1 MSCANMGITLF
12 LLKERKFAKLSKS
25 GLPVCR
31 MSVSM
36 DEVNYLVW
44 RYMQENGF
52 PHAAFVFDT
61 ECNASATNI
70 SGAQVPPCALIT
82 LLQKSLIYL
91 KIEKRICEARKD
103 TSSKVAA
110 EIEKIERAF
119 SGAKEEA
126 AAAASVAVKEL
137 GEGDCQMLKGLS
149 QAVCSVKF
157 SPDGG
162 KIAALE
168 ADGRCVIWTGEK
180 SVVCGKAGAEIV
192 RCPAAVSW
200 NSTSDLVAVAGSD
213 DTSVFKLDGE
223 AAVVIPGGASVVR
236 FCKDRPLLAVCTL
249 SDHAVKIYEILENSS
264 RTLESFSVHRDVIYD
279 VAWRDQGLLAT
290 ASGDRC
296 VGVFTVSGTTHLLR
310 AHTQPVTAVSFSAGS
325 GMLAS
330 GGDDG
335 IIYIWK
341 DGVQSA
347 VLKGHSGGITGLAWH
362 PTNHSL
368 VASSSADGSVKV
380 WDAISGE
387 CQLVLAHHTN
397 GITALEFH
405 PSGNF
410 LVTGGRDKIF
420 AIWSFPEGKMVQ
432 GFTTGKVVK
441 GVAMDSTGENLA
453 VCFDA
458 PSALVLPLSQYLH

>member
-1 MSCANMGITLF
+1 
-12 LLKERKFAKLSKS
+12 
-25 GLPVCR
+25 
-31 MSVSM
+31 M

-103 TSSKVAA
+103 SGSKVAS
-110 EIEKIERAF
+110 EIEKIEKAF
-119 SGAKEEA
+119 SGAKEDA

-137 GEGDCQMLKGLS
+137 DEGNCQMLKGLS
-149 QAVCSVKF
+149 QAICCVEF
-157 SPDGG
+157 SPDGR

-200 NSTSDLVAVAGSD
+200 NSASDLVAVAGND

-223 AAVVIPGGASVVR
+223 AAVVIPGGASVVK
-236 FCKDRPLLAVCTL
+236 FCKDRPWLAVCAL
-249 SDHAVKIYEILENSS
+249 SDYEINIYEILENSS
-264 RTLESFSVHRDVIYD
+264 RTLETFHAHRDVIYD

-290 ASGDRC
+290 ASGDGC
-296 VGVFTVSGTTHLLR
+296 VAVLTVSGTAHLVMVGQ
-310 AHTQPVTAVSFSAGS
+310 AVIVVSFSAGS
-325 GMLAS
+325 GMLAF
-330 GGDDG
+330 GGDSG

-341 DGVQSA
+341 DGAQRA

-368 VASSSADGSVKV
+368 VASSSTDGFVKV

-387 CQLVLAHHTN
+387 CQLDLAHHTN
-397 GITALEFH
+397 GVTSLAFH

-410 LVTGGRDKIF
+410 LVTSGRDKIF
-420 AIWSFPEGKMVQ
+420 AIWSFPEGKMIQ
-432 GFTTGKVVK
+432 GFTTGKVPKRVTLD
-441 GVAMDSTGENLA
+441 AAGENLA

-458 PSALVLPLSQYLH
+458 PSALVLPLSEYIH